1 MIFMKNIRKPLN
13 CAVNGTEQAT
23 IKAQLKDRCARYFED
38 NNIFPDEDFAAWKV
52 EVHLNTYGEYF
63 ARLFV
68 YIDAD
73 TSNFPEIVK
82 SAKIPA
88 TYDSATIAE
97 AANTLVDYAVADLSN
112 ELDDLI
118 TEQLTL
124 RIEDSFSFLPINVTV
139 HTPGNNGSEWSADV
153 EIEELESD
161 KTTEPEYFDATLEFT
176 LDPHSIMTAIADC
189 ADYIRYQ
196 Y

>member
-1 MIFMKNIRKPLN
+1 MKNIRRQLN
-13 CAVNGTEQAT
+13 CAVDGNEQAA
-23 IKAQLKDRCARYFED
+23 IKAQLKDWCAKYFED

-73 TSNFPEIVK
+73 TANFPEIVK

-97 AANTLVDYAVADLSN
+97 AANTMVDYAVADLSN

-124 RIEDSFSFLPINVTV
+124 RLEDKFSFLPIIVTV

-161 KTTEPEYFDATLEFT
+161 KTTEPEYFDASLEFT

>member
-1 MIFMKNIRKPLN
+1 MINTRRQLN
-13 CAVNGTEQAT
+13 CAVDGNEQAT
-23 IKAQLKDRCARYFED
+23 IKAQLKDWCQKFFEEE
-38 NNIFPDEDFAAWKV
+38 NIYPNEDFAAWKV

-68 YIDAD
+68 YLDAD

-82 SAKIPA
+82 SARIPA
-88 TYDSATIAE
+88 THDSATIAE
-97 AANTLVDYAVADLSN
+97 AADTMVDYAVSDLIN
-112 ELDDLI
+112 ELEDLI

-124 RIEDSFSFLPINVTV
+124 RLEDKFSFLPIIVTV

-153 EIEELESD
+153 EIEQLESD
-161 KTTEPEYFDATLEFT
+161 KTTEPEYFDASLEFT
-176 LDPHSIMTAIADC
+176 LDPRSIMTAIADC

>member
-1 MIFMKNIRKPLN
+1 MKNIRKPLN
-13 CAVNGTEQAT
+13 CAVDGTEQAA
-23 IKAQLKDRCARYFED
+23 IKAQLKDWCAKYFED

-73 TSNFPEIVK
+73 TANFPEIVK

-97 AANTLVDYAVADLSN
+97 AANTMVDYAVADLSN

-124 RIEDSFSFLPINVTV
+124 RLEDKFSFLPIIVTV

-153 EIEELESD
+153 EIEQLESD

>member
-1 MIFMKNIRKPLN
+1 MKNIRKPLN
-13 CAVNGTEQAT
+13 CAVDGNEQAA
-23 IKAQLKDRCARYFED
+23 IKAQLKDWCAKYFED

-82 SAKIPA
+82 SARIPA
-88 TYDSATIAE
+88 TYDSATVAE
-97 AANTLVDYAVADLSN
+97 AANIMVDYAVSDLIN
-112 ELDDLI
+112 ELEDLI

-153 EIEELESD
+153 EI
-161 KTTEPEYFDATLEFT
+161 
-176 LDPHSIMTAIADC
+176 
-189 ADYIRYQ
+189 
-196 Y
+196 

>member
-1 MIFMKNIRKPLN
+1 MTNTRRQLN
-13 CAVNGTEQAT
+13 CAVDGAEQAT
-23 IKAQLKDRCARYFED
+23 IKAQLKDWCTKFFEQ

-68 YIDAD
+68 YLDAD

-88 TYDSATIAE
+88 TYDSAVIAE
-97 AANTLVDYAVADLSN
+97 AADLMVDYAVSDLIN
-112 ELDDLI
+112 ELEDLI

-124 RIEDSFSFLPINVTV
+124 RIEDSFSFLPIIVNV
-139 HTPGNNGSEWSADV
+139 HTPGNNGSEWSAVV
-153 EIEELESD
+153 EIEQLESA
-161 KTTEPEYFDATLEFT
+161 KTTEPTYFDASLEFT
-176 LDPHSIMTAIADC
+176 LDPRSIMTAIADC

>member
-1 MIFMKNIRKPLN
+1 MKNIRKPLN
-13 CAVNGTEQAT
+13 CAVDGNEQTA
-23 IKAQLKDRCARYFED
+23 IKAQLKDWCTKFFEK
-38 NNIFPDEDFAAWKV
+38 NSIYPNEDFAAWKV

-68 YIDAD
+68 YLDAD

-88 TYDSATIAE
+88 THDSATIAE
-97 AANTLVDYAVADLSN
+97 AADLMVDYAVSDLIN
-112 ELDDLI
+112 ELENLI

-124 RIEDSFSFLPINVTV
+124 RIEDSFSFLPIDVTV

-153 EIEELESD
+153 EIEQLESA
-161 KTTEPEYFDATLEFT
+161 KTTEPEYFDASLEFT
-176 LDPHSIMTAIADC
+176 LDPRSIMTAIADC

>member
-1 MIFMKNIRKPLN
+1 MKNIRRQLN
-13 CAVNGTEQAT
+13 CAVDGNEQAA
-23 IKAQLKDRCARYFED
+23 IKTQLKDWCTRYFED
-38 NNIFPDEDFAAWKV
+38 NNIFPDEDLAAWKV

-68 YIDAD
+68 YLDAD

-97 AANTLVDYAVADLSN
+97 AANIMVDYAVSDLIN
-112 ELDDLI
+112 ELEDLI

-124 RIEDSFSFLPINVTV
+124 RLEDKFSFLPIDVAV
-139 HTPGNNGSEWSADV
+139 HTPGNNGSEWSANV
-153 EIEELESD
+153 VIEELESD

-176 LDPHSIMTAIADC
+176 LDPRSIMTAIADC
-189 ADYIRYQ
+189 ADYVRYQ

>member
-1 MIFMKNIRKPLN
+1 MKNIRKPLN
-13 CAVNGTEQAT
+13 CAVDGTEQAA
-23 IKAQLKDRCARYFED
+23 IKAQLKDWCARYFED
-38 NNIFPDEDFAAWKV
+38 NNIYPDEDFAAWKV

-73 TSNFPEIVK
+73 TANFPEIVK

-124 RIEDSFSFLPINVTV
+124 RLEDKFSFLPIIITV

-153 EIEELESD
+153 EIEQLESAR
-161 KTTEPEYFDATLEFT
+161 TTEPTYFDASLEFT
-176 LDPHSIMTAIADC
+176 LDPRSIMTAIADC

>member
-1 MIFMKNIRKPLN
+1 MINTRRQLN
-13 CAVNGTEQAT
+13 CAVDDNEQTAV
-23 IKAQLKDRCARYFED
+23 KAQLKDWCAKYFEQ
-38 NNIFPDEDFAAWKV
+38 NNIFPNEDFAAWKV

-68 YIDAD
+68 YLDAD

-82 SAKIPA
+82 SAKIPT

-97 AANTLVDYAVADLSN
+97 AADIMVDYAISDLIN
-112 ELDDLI
+112 ELEDLI

-124 RIEDSFSFLPINVTV
+124 RIEDSFSFLPIIVNV

-153 EIEELESD
+153 EIEQLESA
-161 KTTEPEYFDATLEFT
+161 KTTEPEYFDASLEFT
-176 LDPHSIMTAIADC
+176 LDPRSIMTAIADC